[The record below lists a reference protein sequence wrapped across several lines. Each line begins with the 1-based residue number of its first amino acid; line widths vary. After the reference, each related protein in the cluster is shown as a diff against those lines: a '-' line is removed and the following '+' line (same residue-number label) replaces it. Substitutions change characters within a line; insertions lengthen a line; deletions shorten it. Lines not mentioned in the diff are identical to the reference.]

1 MHHSKHHIPQRIPE
15 DFSRSTC
22 RKTIWQIYHL
32 TPRTSWF
39 SLQVLSGSTGA
50 VLESLDFSKCDEEQR
65 QAGER
70 QLYRLI
76 EDIQARYHMEY
87 YATVSKIT
95 CEFRYGFGCDYTIR
109 LYVND

>member
-1 MHHSKHHIPQRIPE
+1 MYHYEKRAPKE
-15 DFSRSTC
+15 FSSSTY
-22 RKTIWQIYHL
+22 RKTIWEIYHL
-32 TPRTSWF
+32 APVTSWF
-39 SLQVLSGSTGA
+39 SLQVLSGSISE
-50 VLESLDFSKCDEEQR
+50 VLGSLEFSKCDEEQR

-76 EDIQARYHMEY
+76 EDIQARYHLEH
-87 YATVSKIT
+87 YAAVSKIT

>member
-1 MHHSKHHIPQRIPE
+1 MYHAAKCKKTPE
-15 DFSRSTC
+15 EFSSSTC

-32 TPRTSWF
+32 APITSWF
-39 SLQVLSGSTGA
+39 SLQILSNSTGT
-50 VLESLDFSKCDEEQR
+50 VLELLEFSKCDEEQR
-65 QAGER
+65 QAGEK

-76 EDIQARYHMEY
+76 EDIQTRYHLECY
-87 YATVSKIT
+87 SAISKIT